1 VLFVFGV
8 CVRGYFKVSTPPE
21 GANPR
26 FSQVILAISQVLFDP
41 KSQVFYFFGHFP
53 GPIWP
58 KSTQIP
64 GFPRFSQV
72 FPGFLRFSQVFPVWY
87 GFIKKLCF
95 STKIEIYRQKLI
107 FIDKNVND
115 QPVTQYKGCTTH
127 SLIVNKINW
136 WNIYGYWNFVK
147 FHVVHLSA
155 SEKVLAHYSH
165 ATCNI
170 FILFH
175 LPYFHKFPLF
185 C

>member
-1 VLFVFGV
+1 MILLLVHS
-8 CVRGYFKVSTPPE
+8 RVSTPPE

-58 KSTQIP
+58 ESTQI
-64 GFPRFSQV
+64 
-72 FPGFLRFSQVFPVWY
+72 PGFLRFSQVFPVWY

-107 FIDKNVND
+107 FIDKND

-127 SLIVNKINW
+127 SLTVNKLVKH
-136 WNIYGYWNFVK
+136 YGYWNFVK

-170 FILFH
+170 FTLFH
-175 LPYFHKFPLF
+175 LPYFYKFPLF